1 MKISK
6 EWLDKN
12 LMFSGYWFTKDIG
25 SKYRP
30 LKIIVHTSDEI
41 KDGWYIALWDESE
54 EVVIYEG
61 ENYTI
66 KRFKR
71 LYFALRG
78 KKLIEK

>member
-12 LMFSGYWFTKDIG
+12 LNFSGHWFTKDIG

-30 LKIIVHTSDEI
+30 LKIIVHNSSEV

-61 ENYTI
+61 KNYTV

-71 LYFALRG
+71 LYLALSG